1 MLKKTNLGDFT
12 GGPVVKTCHFHHR
25 VDVGLIPGLELRFP
39 HAARCGQNVKKKKK
53 KKLED
58 SYPDFKTYYEVIVI
72 RHCGTRK
79 RTDIKMNGID

>member
-1 MLKKTNLGDFT
+1 MGDFT

-25 VDVGLIPGLELRFP
+25 VGVGLIPGLELRFP
-39 HAARCGQNVKKKKK
+39 HAARCGQNLKKK

-72 RHCGTRK
+72 RHCGTCK
-79 RTDIKMNGID
+79 RTDIKMNGIDVKAQK

>member
-1 MLKKTNLGDFT
+1 MEFGKSSGKKLL
-12 GGPVVKTCHFHHR
+12 V
-25 VDVGLIPGLELRFP
+25 
-39 HAARCGQNVKKKKK
+39 K